1 MYIRQVL
8 YGRVTTSVLFCLFQ
22 KATRSYFEYFNSSTS
37 MPNPLI
43 CTICFILGQKS
54 DHLSSVDVVQ
64 LFSRH
69 KVLSSVST
77 QHCLDDC
84 YLKCQQSQHSEGT
97 GRRVR
102 SSTSS
107 DSYVASLKQTWTIDI
122 ISKQNKQTTT
132 FWKIK
137 VT

>member
-22 KATRSYFEYFNSSTS
+22 KVTRSYFEYFNSSTS

-54 DHLSSVDVVQ
+54 DHLSSVDVAQ
-64 LFSRH
+64 LVSRH

-77 QHCLDDC
+77 QHCLDGC
-84 YLKCQQSQHSEGT
+84 YLKRQQPQHSEGA

-102 SSTSS
+102 SSNSS
-107 DSYVASLKQTWTIDI
+107 YSYVASLRQTWTIEL
-122 ISKQNKQTTT
+122 ISKQNKQTTS
-132 FWKIK
+132 WKSKII
-137 VT
+137 